1 MKRTAAIILLIGICF
16 TNIVAAEEIPL
27 WVAKEEY
34 ARRYMG
40 VHIDNYNAILLEYA
54 ENKITKEELQK
65 AIRLRVEIV
74 RERFVE
80 ADNLNDKLYKTRVD
94 LLKYWEFE
102 KKRIDEFI
110 EEIKASKRDEKKLKE
125 EAKEVAIEGIISDY
139 GYLQQNQRNMEILLE
154 KTRELSNK
162 NNGGN
167 Q

>member
-65 AIRLRVEIV
+65 AMRLRIEIV

-80 ADNLNDKLYKTRVD
+80 ADNLNDNLYKTRVA

-102 KKRIDEFI
+102 KKKIDEFI
-110 EEIKASKRDEKKLKE
+110 EEVKAFKRDEKKLKE
-125 EAKEVAIEGIISDY
+125 EAKEYAIEGIIRDY
-139 GYLQQNQRNMEILLE
+139 GYLQQNQRNMDILLE

-162 NNGGN
+162 NNGDN